1 MPDLE
6 ARLLALG
13 RDLEYPNTPDL
24 AASVGARLARPA
36 VRRFDSRYLAIAAAI
51 LIVTIG
57 GLLAFPATRD
67 AIAGFFG
74 LRGVLIERVPSLT
87 TPTASPAGSL
97 AQRLA
102 LGRQVS
108 FGEAQAALPYTIA
121 YPQSLGPPDAVF
133 LLQPA
138 ERQGV
143 ALVWSPRADL
153 PLTAETGVGALL
165 IEFPGKVQPD
175 FFIKMLGPDATLESV
190 RVGGN
195 AGYWISGRPHDF
207 VFLDPHGDP
216 QQDSF
221 RLAGNSLVWNQG
233 TRLIRI
239 ESALGKDQTL
249 ALANGTH

>member
-6 ARLLALG
+6 ERLLALG
-13 RDLEYPNTPDL
+13 RDLAYPTTPGL
-24 AASVGARLARPA
+24 AASVGARLSRPA
-36 VRRFDSRYLAIAAAI
+36 LRRFDSRYLAIAAAI

-108 FGEAQAALPYTIA
+108 FGEAQAALPYAIA
-121 YPQSLGPPDAVF
+121 YPQSLGLPDAVF

-143 ALVWSPRADL
+143 ALVWSPGADL
-153 PLTAETGVGALL
+153 PRTTETGVGALL

-175 FFIKMLGPDATLESV
+175 FFLKMLGPDATLESV
-190 RVGGN
+190 RVNGT
-195 AGYWISGRPHDF
+195 AGYWISGRPHGF
-207 VFLDPHGDP
+207 FFLDPAGAP
-216 QQDSF
+216 QEDTF
-221 RLAGNSLVWNQG
+221 RLAGNTLIWDQGSL
-233 TRLIRI
+233 TIRI
-239 ESALGKDQTL
+239 ESALDKNRTL
-249 ALANGTH
+249 ELARSTP